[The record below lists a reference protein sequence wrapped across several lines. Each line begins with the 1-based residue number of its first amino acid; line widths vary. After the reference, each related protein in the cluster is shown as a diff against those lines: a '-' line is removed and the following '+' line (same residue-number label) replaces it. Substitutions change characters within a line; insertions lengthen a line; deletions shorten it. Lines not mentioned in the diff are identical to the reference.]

1 MGFEAQRLVDTDF
14 GVYLGACRCI
24 ILSGR
29 RKSLICIGVSDM
41 NAPNGSQNA
50 PSEPGLLDQLRDR
63 TRLKQHSIRTESHY
77 VHCAK
82 QDILFHQKRHPRDMG
97 AADVEAFLTHL
108 AVEGN
113 VAAPTQKQ
121 ALSALLFLR
130 TLRGHPHLGVTSFHL
145 PLIKSAHDFESK
157 WPGHRGSTCSQL
169 KDAPL
174 AARPAGAKG

>member
-1 MGFEAQRLVDTDF
+1 
-14 GVYLGACRCI
+14 
-24 ILSGR
+24 
-29 RKSLICIGVSDM
+29 M
-41 NAPNGSQNA
+41 NAPDGSQNT
-50 PSEPGLLDQLRDR
+50 PSEPRLLDQLRDR
-63 TRLKQHSIRTESHY
+63 IRLKHYSIRTETQY
-77 VHCAK
+77 VHWARRY
-82 QDILFHQKRHPRDMG
+82 ILFHHKRHPRDMG
-97 AADVEAFLTHL
+97 AAEVEAFLTHL
-108 AVEGN
+108 AVEGQ
-113 VAAPTQKQ
+113 VAAATQKQ